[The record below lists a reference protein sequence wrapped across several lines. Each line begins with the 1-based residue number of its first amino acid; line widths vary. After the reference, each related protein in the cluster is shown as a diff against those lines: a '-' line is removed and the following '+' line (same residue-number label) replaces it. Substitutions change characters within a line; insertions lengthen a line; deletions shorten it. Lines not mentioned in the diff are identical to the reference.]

1 MFVLI
6 ATNPYKTIQH
16 KTKGCDVMT
25 LQELLSYPAES
36 RKEKIISLSQAE
48 KQSLFKN
55 IQEDCDTREKSYL
68 SNQALLKKSQEE
80 LEQEMAKLKE
90 QGINSLEELQA
101 EITRLEN
108 DTADKIV
115 EYSKVIN
122 GEANE
127 PNSPQTEGGV

>member
-1 MFVLI
+1 
-6 ATNPYKTIQH
+6 
-16 KTKGCDVMT
+16 MT
-25 LQELLSYPAES
+25 LQELLAYPTES
-36 RKEKIISLSQAE
+36 RKEKIMSLSQAE

-115 EYSKVIN
+115 EYSKIIN

-127 PNSPQTEGGV
+127 PNSPQMEGGV

>member
-1 MFVLI
+1 
-6 ATNPYKTIQH
+6 
-16 KTKGCDVMT
+16 MT
-25 LQELLSYPAES
+25 LQELLAYPTES
-36 RKEKIISLSQAE
+36 RKEKIMSLSQAE

-55 IQEDCDTREKSYL
+55 IQEDCGTREKSYL

-90 QGINSLEELQA
+90 QGINSLEELQV

-115 EYSKVIN
+115 EYSKIIN

>member
-1 MFVLI
+1 
-6 ATNPYKTIQH
+6 
-16 KTKGCDVMT
+16 MT
-25 LQELLSYPAES
+25 LQELLSYPIES

-115 EYSKVIN
+115 EYSKIIN

>member
-1 MFVLI
+1 
-6 ATNPYKTIQH
+6 
-16 KTKGCDVMT
+16 MT
-25 LQELLSYPAES
+25 LQELLAYPAES
-36 RKEKIISLSQAE
+36 RKEKIMSLSQAE

-115 EYSKVIN
+115 EYSKIIN

-127 PNSPQTEGGV
+127 SNSPQTEGGV

>member
-1 MFVLI
+1 
-6 ATNPYKTIQH
+6 
-16 KTKGCDVMT
+16 MT

-80 LEQEMAKLKE
+80 LEQEMVKLKE

-115 EYSKVIN
+115 EYSKIIN

>member
-1 MFVLI
+1 
-6 ATNPYKTIQH
+6 
-16 KTKGCDVMT
+16 MT
-25 LQELLSYPAES
+25 LQELLAYPTES
-36 RKEKIISLSQAE
+36 RKERIISLSQAE

-115 EYSKVIN
+115 EYSKIIN

>member
-1 MFVLI
+1 
-6 ATNPYKTIQH
+6 
-16 KTKGCDVMT
+16 MT
-25 LQELLSYPAES
+25 LQELLAYPAES

-115 EYSKVIN
+115 EYSKIIN

-127 PNSPQTEGGV
+127 SNSPQTEGGV